1 MMDGQDVKDSRILG
15 EEQAGQPAGHAEPED
30 TNSAGNLVYQGLRV
44 RMLSA
49 FAIEFNGQSMNMI
62 RGNNNKLIQL
72 FAMLLLGGAKGV
84 TKRELIDNIYGGG
97 QEWRSDTNKSIN
109 NLLWRLRKQWAA
121 WGMEGASLVFD
132 GGACR
137 FEADFP
143 VWVDVM
149 VFQQKAVE
157 ALSYRGSDN
166 ALRLALLEETA
177 GMYTG
182 NFLDEFCT
190 ELWVIHREREL
201 KQLYSRVVRTLGG
214 EYERLGDLPKARSLY
229 YDAAVLFPFDSWQ
242 LSEIDA
248 MIAMND
254 YSGAYELYQNTE
266 RLYDEEMGITPGQE
280 YLKRL
285 EIIEEHLHQR
295 VRRLSDIVVP
305 LQEENAEGAFY
316 CSYSVFFNIC
326 QILARLVERSGQ
338 SMFLLLCTWNSAVR
352 GG

>member
-1 MMDGQDVKDSRILG
+1 MNGQDAGESRILKG
-15 EEQAGQPAGHAEPED
+15 EQAEKPAGPAGPGD
-30 TNSAGNLVYQGLRV
+30 TDSAGGLVYQGLRV

-49 FAIEFNGQSMNMI
+49 FTMEFYGQSMNMI
-62 RGNNNKLIQL
+62 RGNNSKLIQL

-109 NLLWRLRKQWAA
+109 NLLWRLRRQWAA
-121 WGMEGASLVFD
+121 WGMEGATLVFD
-132 GGACR
+132 GGVCR

-143 VWVDVM
+143 VWVDVI

-157 ALSYRGSDN
+157 ALAYRGDDN
-166 ALRLALLEETA
+166 AARLAMLEEAA

-182 NFLDEFCT
+182 SFLDEFCT

-201 KQLYSRVVRTLGG
+201 KQLYGRVIRTLGG
-214 EYERLGDLPKARSLY
+214 EYERLGELVKARSLY
-229 YDAAVLFPFDSWQ
+229 HDAAILFPFDSWQ
-242 LSEIDA
+242 LPEIDA

-254 YSGAYELYQNTE
+254 YNGAYELYQNTE

-285 EIIEEHLHQR
+285 EIIEEHLRRR

-305 LQEENAEGAFY
+305 LREESAEGAFY